1 MILWNIIVF
10 DLLLLSLNNIVHVM
24 YNAYSMEK
32 KSG

>member
-24 YNAYSMEK
+24 DNAYSMQK

>member
-24 YNAYSMEK
+24 DNAYSMEK